1 MKNLNRALG
10 LLGMAVLLQLAGCA
24 TTPHSYNLTEQ
35 QVAAP
40 TPLMQASAQGRLDR
54 VQALLDKGAPVNA
67 VSDRG
72 SALTLAVAH
81 QQDAVALRLL
91 SDGAK
96 PDLTGPD
103 GVTALM
109 LAAAQG
115 NARLV
120 RVLLARGADVNRRD
134 AQGANAVAYAAREGN
149 LAIIRHLLA
158 AGGNVNIVIDGQ
170 SLLMRMVDANNLLM
184 TQVLIDAGADVNFQA
199 GDGETALSLAR
210 RHHNRDIQMLLLQA
224 GAQSS

>member
-1 MKNLNRALG
+1 MNKLNRALV
-10 LLGMAVLLQLAGCA
+10 LLGMAFVLQLAGCA
-24 TTPHSYNLTEQ
+24 ATPPNFNLSEKN
-35 QVAAP
+35 VATP
-40 TPLMQASAQGRLDR
+40 TPLMQASAQGKLDR
-54 VQALLDKGAPVNA
+54 VEALLAKGAPVNA
-67 VSDRG
+67 VSHRG

-91 SDGAK
+91 GDGAK
-96 PDLTGPD
+96 PDLTGQN

-134 AQGANAVAYAAREGN
+134 TRGANAVAYAAREGN

-158 AGGNVNIVIDGQ
+158 AGGNVNITIDGR
-170 SLLMRMVDANNLLM
+170 SLLMQMVDANSLLM
-184 TQVLIDAGADVNFQA
+184 TQVLINAGADVNFRA
-199 GDGETALSLAR
+199 DDGETALSIAR

-224 GAQSS
+224 GAQAS